1 MKNATADTYF
11 PVGIVTRPHGI
22 RGDVRIRSMMSDP
35 QLLST
40 VKKVRATY
48 SDGEVADLEI
58 SEIRVHGQ
66 PILMHFRSF
75 DDRHSA
81 EQLRG
86 TQLEIARSDL
96 PPLKEDEY
104 YLGDLVGYQVV
115 TEAGEEL
122 GRITQALD
130 LPANDVIEVSCDDR
144 PVLIPIVEE
153 IIRKIDSAA
162 RQVIVRPMEGL
173 LE

>member
-1 MKNATADTYF
+1 MNATDTYF

-22 RGDVRIRSMMSDP
+22 HGDVKIRSMMSDP
-35 QLLST
+35 QLLSAIT
-40 VKKVRATY
+40 KVRATY
-48 SDGEVADLEI
+48 SDGKVANLEI

-66 PILMHFRSF
+66 SILMHFRSV
-75 DDRHSA
+75 DDRQSA

-86 TQLEIARSDL
+86 TQLDIARSDL
-96 PPLKEDEY
+96 PPLGKDEY

-115 TEAGEEL
+115 TEAGEEI
-122 GRITQALD
+122 GKITQALD

-144 PVLIPIVEE
+144 PVLVPLVDE
-153 IIRKIDSAA
+153 IIRKIDPAT
-162 RQVIVRPMEGL
+162 RQVTVRLIEGL